1 MLRDVPVRVHASW
14 AGPWAWLAS
23 SAGSLH
29 SVMTL
34 LRHQEPRD
42 HGGKPVAGASDLMHG
57 EIVAFICEQVCQ
69 KRAVCGGVWP
79 GLRAVYVSRCA
90 KD

>member
-1 MLRDVPVRVHASW
+1 MATVKYLVALLMLRDVPVRVHASW
-14 AGPWAWLAS
+14 AGPWLWLAS

-42 HGGKPVAGASDLMHG
+42 HGGKPVAVAGASDLMHG

-69 KRAVCGGVWP
+69 TREGC
-79 GLRAVYVSRCA
+79 
-90 KD
+90 

>member
-1 MLRDVPVRVHASW
+1 MKCLVAPLMLRDAPVRVRASC

-42 HGGKPVAGASDLMHG
+42 HGGKPVAVAGASDLMHG

-69 KRAVCGGVWP
+69 TREGC
-79 GLRAVYVSRCA
+79 
-90 KD
+90 